1 MNDRNNASI
10 AMGVINIIL
19 VVFCPRILKMIISGT
34 VIFILL
40 WLGIKLS
47 VSDIQEG
54 RNRKGTI
61 ALLLNGFAAVIYI
74 LAFGKSFLELFA
86 P

>member
-1 MNDRNNASI
+1 MNDRNNASV

-19 VVFCPRILKMIISGT
+19 VVFCPRIFKMIISGT

-40 WLGIKLS
+40 WLGIKMS

-54 RNRKGTI
+54 RKRVGTI
-61 ALLLNGFAAVIYI
+61 ALVLNGVAAAIYL
-74 LAFGKSFLELFA
+74 LAFGKSFMGLFLQ
-86 P
+86 